1 MSEIKD
7 EVMETMENEV
17 NIIDLEPED
26 YTESEGGSGKVIG
39 LVVAGVAGAA
49 ALGVAAYKKLK
60 AKAGDEKPKKKRK
73 KLMWVEVEDEVTE
86 PESVDSTAEVI
97 SEEEEAAEK

>member
-7 EVMETMENEV
+7 EVMETIENEEVSVV
-17 NIIDLEPED
+17 NDYD
-26 YTESEGGSGKVIG
+26 YTEDEGGSGKVIG

-60 AKAGDEKPKKKRK
+60 AKTGEEKPKKKRK
-73 KLMWVEVEDEVTE
+73 KLMWVEVEDEVNESE
-86 PESVDSTAEVI
+86 PVDSTAEVI
-97 SEEEEAAEK
+97 SEEEEATEK

>member
-7 EVMETMENEV
+7 EVMETMENEEV
-17 NIIDLEPED
+17 SVVDNYD
-26 YTESEGGSGKVIG
+26 YTEGEGGSGKVIG

-60 AKAGDEKPKKKRK
+60 AKTGDEKPKKKRK
-73 KLMWVEVEDEVTE
+73 KLMWVEVEDEVNESE
-86 PESVDSTAEVI
+86 PVDSTAEVI